1 MHACKSFRPAALALA
16 VSVAGLA
23 PTAQALNLV
32 LTDVGSTKMSAQQFA
47 AFQTAAGYWEN
58 KLADPVTV
66 YVNVAFGNLGTNVL
80 GSATSAKAAV
90 DYSEVRSL
98 LAADAFSAV
107 DASAVGHLQAGS
119 ALSFMATQGDLTSR
133 LDADGSTNNRQLFL
147 TTANAKA
154 LGKDVGGTSVGNP
167 DATITFAN
175 AFASSFAYSRV
186 NGQVPSDKTDFIT
199 VAEHEIGHALGFMSG
214 VDGIDNCAGATNPCG
229 LESSAN
235 RFENQDWF
243 YTLDLFRYSAAG
255 VLDLRVGGSPYFSV
269 DGGVTAIQPFSTGEK
284 YGNGWQASHFD
295 TGTATLMRPFVP
307 SGQSYDASYADL
319 MALDAIGWNLTAA
332 VPEPQSYAL
341 LLGGLG
347 VLAWA
352 RRRRG

>member
-1 MHACKSFRPAALALA
+1 MHACKSFQPAALVLGLA
-16 VSVAGLA
+16 IAGLA

-32 LTDVGSTKMSAQQFA
+32 LTDVGGTKMSAQQFA
-47 AFQTAAGYWEN
+47 AFQTAADYWESQLTDN
-58 KLADPVTV
+58 VTV
-66 YVNVAFGNLGTNVL
+66 YVNIAFGNLGPNVL
-80 GSATSAKAAV
+80 GSATSAKITV

-98 LAADAFSAV
+98 LAADAVSAV

-154 LGKDVGGTSVGNP
+154 LGKDVGPTSAGNP

-186 NGQVPSDKTDFIT
+186 NGQVPGDKSDFIT

-214 VDGIDNCAGATNPCG
+214 VDGIDNCAGAANACG
-229 LESSAN
+229 LETGAN
-235 RFENQDWF
+235 RFENQPWF
-243 YTLDLFRYSAAG
+243 YSLDLFRYSAAN

-269 DGGVTAIQPFSTGEK
+269 DGGATNVQPFSTGED
-284 YGNGWQASHFD
+284 YGNGWQASHFG
-295 TGTATLMRPFVP
+295 TGGTALMRPFVP
-307 SGQSYDASYADL
+307 MGESYDATAADL
-319 MALDAIGWNLTAA
+319 MALDAIGWNLAAA

-347 VLAWA
+347 ILAWA